1 MLDSGTHGNPL
12 PSFGSDSGH
21 SMAVRLM
28 QHLIVPTFVLDAE
41 RRVTIW
47 NHACERLT
55 GFSAAEMIGT
65 RNHWQA
71 FYDQPRYCL
80 ADILTLN
87 QTDQLR
93 ELYTA
98 HTEPGEFGL
107 GLRAENWCVMPKLG
121 ERRYLAVD
129 TGPIFDDQGKLVA
142 VVETLRGMTEQ
153 KLAEMALQN
162 LATKDGLT
170 GVANRRSLDEKLQL
184 EWLCCQ
190 RANLPMTFILADVDH
205 FKRYNDT
212 YGHQKGDECLRAIAG
227 AISSAVF
234 RPADLAARY
243 GGEEFA
249 VIMPN
254 TDLAGASAVADRIC
268 EAVRELA
275 IPHSTSD
282 VTSCV
287 TLSIGVASAIPQQA
301 TTAAALVAAADA
313 ALYQAKHAGRNRSV
327 LADQ

>member
-1 MLDSGTHGNPL
+1 LDSANPVGL
-12 PSFGSDSGH
+12 ASLDSGH

-28 QHLIVPTFVLDAE
+28 QHLVVPTFVLDAE

-55 GFSAAEMIGT
+55 GISAAEMIGT
-65 RNHWQA
+65 SNHWQA

-87 QTDQLR
+87 QTEQLS

-107 GLRAENWCVMPKLG
+107 GLRAENWCVMPKRG

-129 TGPIFDDQGKLVA
+129 TGPIFDDHGQLVA
-142 VVETLRGMTEQ
+142 VVETLRDMTEQ
-153 KLAEMALQN
+153 KLAEMALHN

-170 GVANRRSLDEKLQL
+170 GVANRRSLDERLQT
-184 EWLCCQ
+184 EWARCQ
-190 RANLPMTFILADVDH
+190 RTASPITFMLADVDH

-212 YGHQKGDECLRAIAG
+212 YGHQKGDDCLRAIAG
-227 AISSAVF
+227 AISSAVY
-234 RPADLAARY
+234 RPADLTARY

-249 VIMPN
+249 IIMPS
-254 TDLAGASAVADRIC
+254 TDQAGAHAVAERVC
-268 EAVRELA
+268 EAVRNLG
-275 IPHSTSD
+275 IPHSASD
-282 VTSCV
+282 VSSNV
-287 TLSIGVASAIPQQA
+287 TLSIGVA
-301 TTAAALVAAADA
+301 TTVPARVKSTGELVAAADA
-313 ALYQAKHAGRNRSV
+313 ALYRAKHAGRDRSFV
-327 LADQ
+327 IAP